1 MPEFYMILARK
12 IIKIPE
18 FFNDICLQNLQNS
31 RILHDFCRE
40 MPEFYIM
47 IDRKIFFPN
56 FRGARAVPSL
66 PPVCY
71 AYGSVV
77 LFVNSV
83 FDSVHQL
90 LRAYRTLT

>member
-1 MPEFYMILARK
+1 MIFACKIYKIPEFYMIFA
-12 IIKIPE
+12 
-18 FFNDICLQNLQNS
+18 
-31 RILHDFCRE
+31 RE